1 MHWVGPVDVSPHP
14 GQPSHLLFGQSFLGG
29 EPGSVPVGD
38 AHAGVDVLMG
48 VMLHILV
55 DCIQPG
61 VPLGFLVGQGP
72 DEDHSWCWIAP
83 QRCQKFS
90 GSFHVPLSCA
100 SVFSSLPDRGLS
112 PVWEVAVFASD
123 HSPSPAFGAEAS
135 VEAPLQ
141 FLGV

>member
-1 MHWVGPVDVSPHP
+1 MHWVGPVDVGPHP

-55 DCIQPG
+55 DLIQPG
-61 VPLGFLVGQGP
+61 VPVGFLLGQGP
-72 DEDHSWCWIAP
+72 DKDHSWRWVAP
-83 QRCQKFS
+83 QRRQKFS

-100 SVFSSLPDRGLS
+100 SVFSSLPARGLS
-112 PVWEVAVFASD
+112 PVWEVARCGS
-123 HSPSPAFGAEAS
+123 
-135 VEAPLQ
+135 
-141 FLGV
+141 